1 MTECITAMGEENRR
15 HRAVEGPIFATPT
28 PFDSRGSICLSAY
41 RDFLEFLSSHGVEA
55 VVVNGTTGEFPSL
68 DRQERQ
74 NLYNTAR
81 QHFRGIV
88 VSNISS
94 ANAQEANALAKNS
107 IEADAL
113 LILPPYYYADVS
125 DTGLIDFFRL
135 ALAGVETPTFLYNFP
150 RHVKVS
156 LTPALVESV
165 IAACPTIIGVKDSSG
180 DLDIARAFKNRAG
193 VRQVFVGKD
202 AKALAALDSGLD
214 GSITGAGNPFPEFLV
229 GLRRAWAAGD
239 NLLAERIQQDFDL
252 WNAFRSTLRA
262 DEPALVKA
270 ALAKRLPGYPI
281 HVRPPLRELDAESDA
296 ALERMIARLTRTG
309 RLRRIRAA

>member
-1 MTECITAMGEENRR
+1 MTECVNKTGGESRR
-15 HRAVEGPIFATPT
+15 PRPVEGPIFAAPT

-41 RDFLEFLSSHGVEA
+41 RDFLEFLSACGVEA
-55 VVVNGTTGEFPSL
+55 LVVNGTTGEFPSL

-74 NLYNTAR
+74 SLYDAAR

-88 VSNISS
+88 VANISS
-94 ANAQEANALAKNS
+94 ANAREANALAKYS

-113 LILPPYYYADVS
+113 LILPPYYYAGVADL
-125 DTGLIDFFRL
+125 GLIDFFRQ
-135 ALAGVETPTFLYNFP
+135 ALDGVITPTFLYNFP
-150 RHVKVS
+150 RHVKIS
-156 LTPALVESV
+156 LTPTLVESV
-165 IAACPTIIGVKDSSG
+165 IAACPTIVGVKDSSG
-180 DLDIARAFKNRAG
+180 DVDIARAFKNLAG

-239 NLLAERIQQDFDL
+239 TLLAQRLQQEFDL
-252 WNAFRSTLRA
+252 WNDFRAGFKA

-270 ALAKRLPGYPI
+270 TLAKRLPGYPI
-281 HVRPPLRELDAESDA
+281 HVRPPLRALDAGGDV

-309 RLRRIRAA
+309 RLVA